1 MAENIEFNI
10 GSKGADQATRGLLA
24 ASGASEKLR
33 GAMGSLSSA
42 ATGLQAAFG
51 PLLAIFAAVKS
62 VQGIANLIGE
72 SNEAY
77 KVQEK
82 AARGAT
88 QAQLDYTSQIQRV
101 LGVGDEVSLGLMKQ
115 AANLGISQDKMNDVT
130 LAAIGL
136 SKATGAGL
144 DESLKKVNQAIRGNA
159 NALGEAIPG
168 LQNLTTEQQKL
179 AAISELANR
188 GLANQ
193 KAETQSLEGIQTRAA
208 NSLGDL
214 KESIGAILAP
224 IRAVISY
231 GWAVFAETMQS
242 VLVPAVDM
250 AKVAMNGL
258 PVVMDYVAKGIVGAI
273 TIIDVVITNLPD
285 VIGFA
290 LAQGELWLVKFVEAF
305 KHFFTVEIPAYASW
319 FADNWLNLISDAMMA
334 AVTVISNHLK
344 NIGQSFV
351 NLWDWVASGFEG
363 GLSGLI
369 SKQMET
375 INLNLLKGFEAS
387 TEPLPDVIARQI
399 TAREQQL
406 ADKMA
411 GIGSRLGNEFSD
423 KFNARLSAVQ
433 NNFDG
438 FNAKVNLTQD
448 KSAMVNLGQQKAAAV
463 ELKSV
468 ESRLLTRGR
477 ADDPNAKV
485 ADNTKAT
492 VDELKG
498 LRRDV
503 QSMERSNV
511 PYTPGVVG
519 I

>member
-10 GSKGADQATRGLLA
+10 GSKGADQAARGLLA

-42 ATGLQAAFG
+42 ATGLQAAFA
-51 PLLAIFAAVKS
+51 PLAIIFAGFKAI
-62 VQGIANLIGE
+62 QGLSNLIGE

-115 AANLGISQDKMNDVT
+115 AASLGISQGKMDEVT

-159 NALGEAIPG
+159 SALGESIPG
-168 LQNLTTEQQKL
+168 LQNLATEQQKL

-193 KAETQSLEGIQTRAA
+193 KTETQSLEGIQTRAA

-250 AKVAMNGL
+250 AKSAMAAL
-258 PVVMDYVAKGIVGAI
+258 PTVLDYVAKGIIGAI
-273 TIIDVVITNLPD
+273 TVIEVAISNLPD
-285 VIGFA
+285 VISFA
-290 LAQGELWLVKFVEAF
+290 LSQGELWLIQFVESF
-305 KHFFTVEIPAYASW
+305 KHFFTVEIPGYAGW
-319 FADNWLNLISDAMMA
+319 FADNWFNLISDAMQA
-334 AVTVISNHLK
+334 AVTVIGNHLK
-344 NIGQSFV
+344 NIGQSFA

-363 GLSGLI
+363 GLSGLVA
-369 SKQMET
+369 KQMET
-375 INLNLLKGFEAS
+375 ININLLKGFEAT

-399 TAREQQL
+399 TSREQQL
-406 ADKMA
+406 AEKMA
-411 GIGSRLGNEFSD
+411 GIGSRLGGEFSD
-423 KFNARLSAVQ
+423 KFNSRLAAVQ
-433 NNFDG
+433 NNFGD

-448 KSAMVNLGQQKAAAV
+448 KAAMTALGQQKAAAV
-463 ELKSV
+463 EIKSV

-498 LRRDV
+498 LRQDV
-503 QSMERSNV
+503 QGMNQSNV

-519 I
+519 L